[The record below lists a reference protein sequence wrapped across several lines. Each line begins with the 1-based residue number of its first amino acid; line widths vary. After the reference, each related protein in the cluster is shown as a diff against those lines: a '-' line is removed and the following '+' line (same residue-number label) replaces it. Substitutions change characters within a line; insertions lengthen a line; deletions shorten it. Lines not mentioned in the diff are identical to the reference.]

1 MIPQEHAGS
10 IIFNNN
16 RYNLL
21 EFKFAAIAKGRNP
34 NHGRKSF
41 GSHFFAQ
48 ERKLILY
55 VVKVALQRICFHR
68 IFGLKN
74 CQTGNYNSN

>member
-21 EFKFAAIAKGRNP
+21 EFKFAAIALFCLTRP
-34 NHGRKSF
+34 I
-41 GSHFFAQ
+41 A
-48 ERKLILY
+48 IDM
-55 VVKVALQRICFHR
+55 
-68 IFGLKN
+68 
-74 CQTGNYNSN
+74 